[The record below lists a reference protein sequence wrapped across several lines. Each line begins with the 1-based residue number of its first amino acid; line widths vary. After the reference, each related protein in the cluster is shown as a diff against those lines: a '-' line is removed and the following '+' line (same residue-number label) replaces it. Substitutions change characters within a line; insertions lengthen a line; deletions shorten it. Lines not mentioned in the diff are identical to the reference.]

1 MVRRYGDLYL
11 DARKALRETEG
22 ENASLC
28 ARELLSYASGK
39 SVAALL
45 ADREMYASEAIEAR
59 LFGFIERMKQG
70 EPLAYILGQWSF
82 FGMELKVT
90 PDVLIPRDDS
100 VAVAELA
107 IDTLRQGTFPA
118 RALDLCTGSGCIG
131 LAIAHHLDGV
141 NVTLCDVS
149 KAALAVAKEN
159 IAAMRLKSRVTA
171 FEADVTQPCDPFLG
185 KFDLIVA
192 NPPYVTRA
200 EMARLEP
207 SVKDYEPHLALD
219 GGEDGLDFY
228 RAILK
233 NFTPA
238 LKEGG
243 HICFEFGFAQYMAV
257 GMLLEEAGYD
267 EILFRKDLRGVIRAV
282 VAEKHF
288 LETNV

>member
-22 ENASLC
+22 ENASVC
-28 ARELLSYASGK
+28 ARELLSLASGK

-45 ADREMYASEAIEAR
+45 ADRQMYASEQIESR
-59 LFGFIERMKQG
+59 LNGFISRMKRA

-82 FGMELKVT
+82 FGMDLKVT

-100 VAVAELA
+100 MAVAELA
-107 IDTLRQGTFPA
+107 IDTLRAGTFPA

-141 NVTLCDVS
+141 HVTLCDVS

-159 IAAMRLKSRVTA
+159 IAAMRLRSRVTA
-171 FEADVTQPCDPFLG
+171 FEADVLLPADPFLG

-200 EMARLEP
+200 EMARLQP

-228 RAILK
+228 RAILA
-233 NFTPA
+233 NYTDA
-238 LKEGG
+238 LKAGG
-243 HICFEFGFAQYMAV
+243 HICFEFGFDQYMAV

-267 EILFRKDLRGVIRAV
+267 EIRFRKDARGVIRAV
-282 VAEKHF
+282 VAEKAF
-288 LETNV
+288 S